1 MNRAFVE
8 LLQTYTAEWESIEP
22 LQYELEYLYFEMNE
36 DRLEQEKKLKEQL
49 SEVAKK
55 IDTSNKKIG

>member
-1 MNRAFVE
+1 ME